1 MGFFSET
8 SDEKRG
14 HVSVDSKQLDTGA
27 HLDASLHTQL
37 DPAESLRIR
46 SV

>member
-1 MGFFSET
+1 MGSFSEA

-14 HVSVDSKQLDTGA
+14 HVSIDSKQLDTGA

-37 DPAESLRIR
+37 DPGESLRIR
-46 SV
+46 YV